1 MKTTTLSTSNTEL
14 LFPTNPGGGASG
26 LEDRNYVPLTT
37 NNSGTC
43 ITDTVGQGAGGKA
56 TSGYIHHYPN
66 TFQAVNSMK
75 SVTTTKISG
84 ALLRAQSKMSNAV
97 KDSSN
102 PFFKSKYADLNAV
115 REACQTL
122 LNGEGV
128 LISQPVI
135 QKDGKNYL
143 RTELTHAESGE
154 FVASDVEIVCAKQN
168 DPQALG
174 SAITYARRYGLQALV
189 GLGAEDDDGN
199 LGSGKTN
206 SSESPKSSAPRAS
219 FRKPAVKPATN
230 EGGKADNT
238 PVEGWE

>member
-1 MKTTTLSTSNTEL
+1 MKTLSPLQTLNAQEDYIVTS
-14 LFPTNPGGGASG
+14 
-26 LEDRNYVPLTT
+26 T
-37 NNSGTC
+37 NNSN
-43 ITDTVGQGAGGKA
+43 DYV
-56 TSGYIHHYPN
+56 HVFPN
-66 TFQAVNSMK
+66 SFQAINSMK
-75 SVTTTKISG
+75 SITTTKISG

-122 LNGEGV
+122 LNAEGV

-199 LGSGKTN
+199 AGSGK
-206 SSESPKSSAPRAS
+206 SAPEAKTTATRAT
-219 FRKPAVKPATN
+219 FRKPAAAKLQSDDSLVKSQTN
-230 EGGKADNT
+230 TVDQSK
-238 PVEGWE
+238 VEGWE